1 MPVVLGVLLL
11 SGACGDWTESENL
24 DFRRPTPEEQNPEAY
39 RLYLA
44 AVRAY
49 KQQPHKV
56 AMMTVKGSAKRPSLQ
71 NQHLMAMPDSVDFI
85 CVEGTEGLHADWSA
99 EMAALRETKGTRT
112 LCMVDYAAIESSWNL
127 LEEAREEA
135 GKPLGTDEEFV
146 AYYTEQTRRQL
157 AACDG
162 SGFDGIVV
170 SYLGRRATARDI
182 SSQNAFMGAVR
193 EWRATHADR
202 LMLIRGNTQNLL
214 DENKPLLKECDYI
227 IVLSEEFKTPE
238 ELTRAVRRKIDSDDQ
253 FPSDRF
259 LLEVSIPSLEDPA
272 QVGADARVGAEWVVD
287 SEEGFSKLGL
297 GFSNAQDDYFNAVR
311 IYNNIRQAIC
321 IMNTNTGNDHEEI
334 Q

>member
-56 AMMTVKGSAKRPSLQ
+56 AMMTVKGSAERPSLQ

-182 SSQNAFMGAVR
+182 SSQNAFMGPSASGAR
-193 EWRATHADR
+193 R
-202 LMLIRGNTQNLL
+202 
-214 DENKPLLKECDYI
+214 
-227 IVLSEEFKTPE
+227 TP
-238 ELTRAVRRKIDSDDQ
+238 
-253 FPSDRF
+253 
-259 LLEVSIPSLEDPA
+259 
-272 QVGADARVGAEWVVD
+272 
-287 SEEGFSKLGL
+287 
-297 GFSNAQDDYFNAVR
+297 
-311 IYNNIRQAIC
+311 
-321 IMNTNTGNDHEEI
+321 TG
-334 Q
+334 